1 MRSVEPMTEAS
12 QQPAYR
18 WVIVFAAALI
28 LALSMGAMVNGMSA
42 FIVPMQE
49 SYGWA
54 RGDAALINFA
64 GIMGMAFGG
73 VLAGRVADRIGARPV
88 LIFGVVVLGLCYL
101 LASLLTSLWQYYALF
116 AVAGFFGAGAI
127 FPPVMAL
134 VGNWFAAGA
143 GLAIGIVSA
152 GQALG
157 QGGVPFASSFLID
170 AYGVQGAFGVTGA
183 VMLAVM
189 APAALLMRRAPSHDG
204 GALGGALDADETAI
218 PYNVVI
224 VRMSAAVILCCTCMS
239 VPLMHLVPLVQDVG
253 FPAEEASS
261 VIFSMMLAAILGR
274 VAFGRLS
281 DMIGAVPAYM
291 TATAWMTAMVFGF
304 VWLES
309 LSVFYVYAIVYG
321 FGYAGVMTGL
331 LTSVR
336 ALTPVERRASA
347 MGVIGMFAW
356 FGHAIGGYQGGLLYD
371 LTGAYD
377 APYAI
382 AAAAGVVNLVIVS
395 TLLRRTRRPELAV
408 A

>member
-1 MRSVEPMTEAS
+1 MESVTEAFP
-12 QQPAYR
+12 QPPYR

-28 LALSMGAMVNGMSA
+28 LAISMGAIVNGMSA

-49 SYGWA
+49 SFGWA
-54 RGDAALINFA
+54 RGDAAAINFA
-64 GIMGMAFGG
+64 GIMGLAFGG
-73 VLAGRVADRIGARPV
+73 VVFGSLADRIGARPV
-88 LIFGVVVLGLCYL
+88 VVFGVVVLGLCYL
-101 LASLLTSLWQYYALF
+101 AASFLTSLWQYYALF
-116 AVAGFFGAGAI
+116 VVAGFFGAGAI
-127 FPPVMAL
+127 FPAVIAL
-134 VGNWFAAGA
+134 VGNWFAVGA

-157 QGGVPFASSFLID
+157 QGGVPFASSFLIQ
-170 AYGVQGAFGVTGA
+170 AYGVNTALAVTGV

-189 APAALLMRRAPSHDG
+189 TPLGLLMRPAPIRDG
-204 GALGGALDADETAI
+204 GPAGAALDAEETAI

-239 VPLMHLVPLVQDVG
+239 VPLMHLVPLVQDRG
-253 FPAEEASS
+253 IPAAGAGS
-261 VIFSMMLAAILGR
+261 VIFVMMLAGIIGR
-274 VAFGRLS
+274 VAFGRLA

-291 TATAWMTAMVFGF
+291 AATAWMTAMVFGF
-304 VWLES
+304 VWLRS
-309 LSVFYVYAIVYG
+309 LNAFYVYAIIYG
-321 FGYAGVMTGL
+321 FGYSGVMTGI

-336 ALTPVERRASA
+336 VLTPADRRATA

-377 APYAI
+377 APYAVAAI
-382 AAAAGVVNLVIVS
+382 AGAVNLVIVS
-395 TLLRRTRRPELAV
+395 TLLRRTRRPDLAT

>member
-1 MRSVEPMTEAS
+1 MTETS

-49 SYGWA
+49 RYGWA

-101 LASLLTSLWQYYALF
+101 VASLLTSLWQYYALF
-116 AVAGFFGAGAI
+116 VVAGFFGAGAI

-157 QGGVPFASSFLID
+157 QGGVPFASSYLI
-170 AYGVQGAFGVTGA
+170 ASYGVPSALGITGA
-183 VMLAVM
+183 VMLAAM
-189 APAALLMRRAPSHDG
+189 TPAALLMRRAPSRDG
-204 GALGGALDADETAI
+204 GALGGALEADATAL

-224 VRMSAAVILCCTCMS
+224 VRMSAAVVLCCTCMS

-261 VIFSMMLAAILGR
+261 VIFSMMLSAILGR
-274 VAFGRLS
+274 VAFGRLA
-281 DMIGAVPAYM
+281 DLIGAVPAYM

-309 LSVFYVYAIVYG
+309 LTAFYLYAIVYG

-347 MGVIGMFAW
+347 MGIIGMFAW

-395 TLLRRTRRPELAV
+395 TLLRRTRRPELVV

>member
-1 MRSVEPMTEAS
+1 MSKAS
-12 QQPAYR
+12 AQPAYR
-18 WVIVFAAALI
+18 WMIVFAASLI

-49 SYGWA
+49 RFGWA

-88 LIFGVVVLGLCYL
+88 LVFGVVVLGLCYL
-101 LASLLTSLWQYYALF
+101 AASLLTSLWQYYGLF

-157 QGGVPFASSFLID
+157 QGGVPFASSFLIQS
-170 AYGVQGAFGVTGA
+170 YGVDGALAITGA
-183 VMLAVM
+183 VMLAAM
-189 APAALLMRRAPSHDG
+189 TPAALLMRRAPVPDVNAE
-204 GALGGALDADETAI
+204 GAAVEADEGVV

-224 VRMSAAVILCCTCMS
+224 RRMSAAVILCCTCMS
-239 VPLMHLVPLVQDVG
+239 VPLMHLVPLIQDTG
-253 FPAEEASS
+253 IAAADAGS

-274 VAFGRLS
+274 VAFGRLA
-281 DMIGAVPAYM
+281 DMIGAVRAYM

-309 LSVFYVYAIVYG
+309 LTTFYLYAIVYG
-321 FGYAGVMTGL
+321 FGYAGVMTGI

-382 AAAAGVVNLVIVS
+382 AAAAGVVNLIIVS
-395 TLLRRTRRPELAV
+395 TLLRRTRRPELV
-408 A
+408 AA

>member
-1 MRSVEPMTEAS
+1 MSKAS
-12 QQPAYR
+12 AQPAYR
-18 WVIVFAAALI
+18 WMIVFAASLI

-49 SYGWA
+49 RFGWA
-54 RGDAALINFA
+54 RGEAALINFA

-88 LIFGVVVLGLCYL
+88 LVFGVVVLGLCYL
-101 LASLLTSLWQYYALF
+101 AASSLTALWQYYALF

-157 QGGVPFASSFLID
+157 QGGVPFASSFLIQS
-170 AYGVQGAFGVTGA
+170 YGVDGALAITGA

-189 APAALLMRRAPSHDG
+189 TPAALLMRRAPAPELNADG
-204 GALGGALDADETAI
+204 TPAEADEVVV
-218 PYNVVI
+218 PYKVVI
-224 VRMSAAVILCCTCMS
+224 RRMSAAVILCCTCMS
-239 VPLMHLVPLVQDVG
+239 VPLMHLVPLIQDTG
-253 FPAEEASS
+253 IAAADAGS

-274 VAFGRLS
+274 VAFGRLA
-281 DMIGAVPAYM
+281 DMIGAVRAYM

-309 LSVFYVYAIVYG
+309 LTTFYLYAIVYG
-321 FGYAGVMTGL
+321 FGYAGVMTGI

-382 AAAAGVVNLVIVS
+382 AAAAGVVNLIIVS
-395 TLLRRTRRPELAV
+395 TLLRRTRRPELV
-408 A
+408 AA